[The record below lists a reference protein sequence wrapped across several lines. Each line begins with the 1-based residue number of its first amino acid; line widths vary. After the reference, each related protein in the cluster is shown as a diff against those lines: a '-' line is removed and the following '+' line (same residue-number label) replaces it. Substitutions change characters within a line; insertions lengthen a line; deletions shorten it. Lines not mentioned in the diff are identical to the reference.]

1 MTVLVKLCGVSILAA
16 AALTVLRGAGKNA
29 PFFVSAAAGVVIL
42 AGVIPSVAQIAGF
55 VKNASERAGLT
66 EYASVLLRAAGLAA
80 VTDITARLCR
90 SSGEEHVASFV
101 ELAGKCEILAL
112 SLPYISQIL
121 TLSLGLLGR

>member
-1 MTVLVKLCGVSILAA
+1 MTALMKLCGVSILAA

-29 PFFVSAAAGVVIL
+29 PLFVSAAAGVVIL
-42 AGVIPSVAQIAGF
+42 AGVIPSVAQIFGF
-55 VKNASERAGLT
+55 VKNASEKAGLT
-66 EYASVLLRAAGLAA
+66 EYASVLLRAAGVAA
-80 VTDITARLCR
+80 VTDVTARLCR

-121 TLSLGLLGR
+121 TLSLGLLGK

>member
-1 MTVLVKLCGVSILAA
+1 MTALVKLCGVSILAA

-29 PFFVSAAAGVVIL
+29 PFFVSAAAGVVII